1 MYFVPERHVL
11 ALDSIFFVIQEVF
24 HEIFD
29 THLKKHQ
36 NDNTDAVLAFLQIL
50 FLKCSADIYVN

>member
-29 THLKKHQ
+29 TH
-36 NDNTDAVLAFLQIL
+36 
-50 FLKCSADIYVN
+50 